1 MSDTERRADATA
13 PRAVA
18 AGRLSAMDQVSMLL
32 ARSIAFQIAF
42 VLNAAIIT
50 IAFIPLFV
58 LPRRAGVGPMKLWAS
73 TSLFWL
79 RVICGTRIEVRGREN
94 IPVQGALIAAKHQA
108 AWETFALMPLM
119 PDPVFILKRELFHLP
134 LWGWYARKFGMI
146 GIDRSAG
153 TKALSEIAEKGQA
166 AIDAGRQVII
176 FPEGTRTAPGAAP
189 AYKNGTAHLYHRLER
204 PVVPV
209 ALNSGL
215 YWPRK
220 TIKRHPGTIVV
231 EFLPPIP
238 PGMGLKA
245 FRNKLV
251 ETIETASD
259 RLYVEG
265 CRERGITPVAR
276 GDS

>member
-1 MSDTERRADATA
+1 
-13 PRAVA
+13 
-18 AGRLSAMDQVSMLL
+18 MLL

-42 VLNAAIIT
+42 FLNAALIT
-50 IAFIPLFV
+50 VLFIPLFV
-58 LPRRAGVGPMKLWAS
+58 LPRRAGIGPMKLWARS
-73 TSLFWL
+73 SLLLL
-79 RVICGTRIEVRGREN
+79 RVICGTRLEVRGREH
-94 IPVQGALIAAKHQA
+94 IPTQGALIASKHQA

-119 PDPVFILKRELFHLP
+119 PDPAYILKRELFRLP

-146 GIDRSAG
+146 GIDRSSG

-166 AIDAGRQVII
+166 AIDGGRQVII
-176 FPEGTRTAPGAAP
+176 FPEGTRTLPGAAP
-189 AYKNGTAHLYHRLER
+189 AYKNGTAHLYHRLDR

-220 TIKRHPGTIVV
+220 TIKRYPGTIVV

-245 FRNKLV
+245 FRNRLT
-251 ETIETASD
+251 EEIETASD
-259 RLYVEG
+259 RLYLEG
-265 CRERGITPVAR
+265 CRELGIPPRAR
-276 GDS
+276 DS